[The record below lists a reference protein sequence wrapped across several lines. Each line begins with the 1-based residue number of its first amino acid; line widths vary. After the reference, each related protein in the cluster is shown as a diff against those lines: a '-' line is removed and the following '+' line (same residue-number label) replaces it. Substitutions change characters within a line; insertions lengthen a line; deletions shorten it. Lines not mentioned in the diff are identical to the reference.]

1 MDKLIKHLE
10 VSEKIF
16 MAIALIASVSLLT
29 VNLREGNDY
38 GWQIVSILW
47 IITCWIKTNRI
58 KELEN
63 K

>member
-1 MDKLIKHLE
+1 MNKLIQHFQ
-10 VSEKIF
+10 VWEKIF
-16 MAIALIASVSLLT
+16 MAFALIASISVMI
-29 VNLREGNDY
+29 VNIEQGEDY

-47 IITCWIKTNRI
+47 ILTCWMKTDKI

>member
-1 MDKLIKHLE
+1 MDKLIQHLE
-10 VSEKIF
+10 VWEKIF
-16 MAIALIASVSLLT
+16 MALALISAVGVMT
-29 VNLREGNDY
+29 VNIREGSDY

-47 IITCWIKTNRI
+47 ILTCWLKTNRI